1 MSKTVEFLFDVGSPY
16 SYLAYHQLPKIA
28 AARQAGIT
36 WTPVLLGGIFQAT
49 GNRSPVEVPAKGKH
63 LQVDLQRW
71 AKLFGVHF
79 AMNPHFPIN
88 TLGLMRAA
96 VAMQMRSELDF
107 QRYLAA
113 IFAAMFDAPR
123 NLNAADEI
131 AAVLAQAGFDAA
143 EVMALATSQDV
154 KDRLKANTEQAVAR
168 GVFGA
173 PTFFVGNQMFWGQD
187 RLDFVDS
194 ALT

>member
-194 ALT
+194 ALA

>member
-28 AARQAGIT
+28 AARQAGIM